1 MNTATLF
8 IRTKTNKYQQT
19 TYQIIERIEVS
30 VNGVNGFQS
39 EETGFEYESLQA
51 AESRLL
57 LMNRLRK

>member
-19 TYQIIERIEVS
+19 TYQIIERTEVS

>member
-1 MNTATLF
+1 MNAATLF

-19 TYQIIERIEVS
+19 TYQIIERTAIII
-30 VNGVNGFQS
+30 NGVNGFQS

-51 AESRLL
+51 AESRLM